1 MLTKQVNN
9 WLGIGFKNKDM
20 KAILK
25 KLYGNNKRLTSVKAE
40 LREVKL
46 NKINDL
52 YTDIDV
58 FRDKINETEQLSDE
72 AYSYYSSA
80 FDILKTA
87 YSEFEDKKS
96 ELQNLVEQLNELGV
110 DSAEVDD
117 LENKFYG
124 IEQEFNGLFSNFENL
139 GFYS

>member
-1 MLTKQVNN
+1 
-9 WLGIGFKNKDM
+9 M
-20 KAILK
+20 KAILQ
-25 KLYGNNKRLTSVKAE
+25 KLYGNNKRSTSVKAE
-40 LREVKL
+40 LKSVKL

-72 AYSYYSSA
+72 AYSYYNSA
-80 FDILKTA
+80 FDILKNA
-87 YSEFEDKKS
+87 YSEFEDKKT

-110 DSAEVDD
+110 DSAEIDD
-117 LENKFYG
+117 LETKFYG